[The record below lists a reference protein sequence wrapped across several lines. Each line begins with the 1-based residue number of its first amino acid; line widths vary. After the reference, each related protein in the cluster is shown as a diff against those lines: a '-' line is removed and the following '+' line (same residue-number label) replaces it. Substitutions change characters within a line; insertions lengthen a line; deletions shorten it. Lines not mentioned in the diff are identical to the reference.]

1 MGTNTST
8 SGRNFKVCH
17 QHRVNYLKNLNNNE
31 VNRALIKKGLD
42 AIAAKDGDVKKA
54 LQQLDYPEPR
64 IRPAGFE
71 TLVSTIVSQQLST
84 KAASAIMGRVRDL
97 LPELNAAAVLSARKT
112 SLRKAGLSERKVE
125 YIRALAKA
133 IKTGAFDPDQLTHMD
148 DTTAIAEI
156 TALHGFGPWSAEIY
170 LMFSLGRHDIFPA
183 NDLALQVALQ
193 NLKQLKQKPGPAK
206 ARELVSHWAPWRSAG
221 SLFLW
226 HFYRGAPT

>member
-1 MGTNTST
+1 M
-8 SGRNFKVCH
+8 
-17 QHRVNYLKNLNNNE
+17 
-31 VNRALIKKGLD
+31 NRKKKKKGLD
-42 AIAAKDGDVKKA
+42 TIAANDQDVRKA

-71 TLVSTIVSQQLST
+71 TLANTIVSQQLST

-97 LPELNAAAVLSARKT
+97 LPDLSAAAVLSVRKT

-125 YIRALAKA
+125 YIRGLAEA
-133 IKTGAFDPDQLTHMD
+133 IETGAFDPNQLKQMD
-148 DTTAIAEI
+148 DATAIAEI
-156 TALHGFGPWSAEIY
+156 TTLRGFGQWSAEIY
-170 LMFSLGRHDIFPA
+170 LMFSLGRRDIFPA

-193 NLKQLKQKPGPAK
+193 NLKRLKQKPSPEM
-206 ARELVSHWAPWRSAG
+206 ARELVAHWAPWRSVG